1 MAVFFVAR
9 STPDTRG
16 AFDLGPVRGFSRA
29 VFFRVV
35 LGSIFSSALLAQ
47 AAPPATSEIRKAV
60 AHIDLSTLG
69 YREPSRV
76 ERLSDEASVSLDFV
90 DQDHVLLTFNP
101 RKLVKRGTGCPSDHD
116 GHTVHAAI
124 LEVPSGKVVS
134 ERDWYLCDQQRYLW
148 PLGSGRFLLR
158 QWNSLYRVDSTLE
171 PEPLMT
177 SPEDLLWVAVT
188 ADHKQVMIETAE
200 TAKSGPVPP
209 AGSAPAPDQAKP
221 HFVLEFLDLDS
232 LAPVRTLRLDSIVDL
247 EGTSAGYANFI
258 HKGDLWLL
266 RFGPTPEERRNIAR
280 VRSRCIPEVF
290 YPSNQSLVIGRC
302 SLNSNGYSVSAFT
315 VSGRRLWRQRWDRYR
330 YYPALSHS
338 ADSSRFGVSTLRL
351 APGSAGPPG
360 DDADLNHGL
369 EQQVQIFE
377 TASGNPVETVAMSA
391 PVLNGQNFSLSPD
404 GRQLA
409 VLAESAI
416 ELYDLPP
423 IVEEEQAKF
432 AALKADAPGLY
443 LLPAQPEADSQPET
457 AAGSPAEPATAGAA
471 EGAGNASPGPA
482 PETPRPSASSANPTG
497 DAVAPAPSVGHGAP
511 AAAPAPTASTGG
523 ARDQGQPLVTFKAST
538 QAVVVDVVVTDAK
551 GHPVRGLP
559 VRDFQLAE
567 DGSPQK
573 ISYFREFSGAHL
585 QPAQTVPRPAKPS
598 PNIFTNDTQEPEP
611 GAVTVLLL
619 DLLNTPSADQ
629 QYARGELVKFLK
641 SKGQDSQF
649 ALCTLTA
656 DRSSHLRL
664 IQGFTSDENLLLA
677 AVNGKKSDPKNVRW
691 QTAGAA
697 TQNAADSVRQFAQGD
712 PRGGWQNLLSGIQN
726 LQTEQQGSDTDARVG
741 ITIDALSQLARYLAG
756 IPGRKNLIWLSGSF
770 PVGITPGEELDN
782 PAPGS
787 RNYSNVIKRAS
798 NLLAQGHVAVYPV
811 DVRGLPGSS
820 ISASNSTGL
829 APAGARQA
837 IGVAAG
843 VISSNGTNAVYGQ
856 SVVSPNETFLQESMQ
871 GLAAQSAEFET
882 LNQIASET
890 GGKAFYN
897 TNGIGEAVATAS
909 EQGSNYYTLS
919 YTPANRNYNGRFRK
933 IKIGL
938 ADKGYHLHYRPGY
951 FAEDPYAPVNSR
963 DLLRNI
969 GTVAMQHGS
978 PQSRQVLFEVRVVP
992 LGAKYKANST
1002 KAGKPS
1008 PAAKTLP
1015 SLPSDVEVQHYG
1027 IDYAVNSSDLR
1038 FVVQGN
1044 ETYHSALQLMIAG
1057 FDDEGRQLSGFS
1069 ALWASDL
1076 GAADYREVISGG
1088 VHIHQEADVPV
1099 AAASLRLGIAD
1110 QMSNHLG
1117 TVELPLPVPAPAD
1130 VPRTVRHSLPEIEPD

>member
-1 MAVFFVAR
+1 
-9 STPDTRG
+9 
-16 AFDLGPVRGFSRA
+16 
-29 VFFRVV
+29 
-35 LGSIFSSALLAQ
+35 
-47 AAPPATSEIRKAV
+47 
-60 AHIDLSTLG
+60 
-69 YREPSRV
+69 
-76 ERLSDEASVSLDFV
+76 
-90 DQDHVLLTFNP
+90 
-101 RKLVKRGTGCPSDHD
+101 
-116 GHTVHAAI
+116 
-124 LEVPSGKVVS
+124 
-134 ERDWYLCDQQRYLW
+134 
-148 PLGSGRFLLR
+148 
-158 QWNSLYRVDSTLE
+158 
-171 PEPLMT
+171 
-177 SPEDLLWVAVT
+177 
-188 ADHKQVMIETAE
+188 
-200 TAKSGPVPP
+200 
-209 AGSAPAPDQAKP
+209 
-221 HFVLEFLDLDS
+221 
-232 LAPVRTLRLDSIVDL
+232 VDL
-247 EGTSAGYANFI
+247 EGTSTGYANFI

-266 RFGPTPEERRNIAR
+266 RFGPTPEQRQNIAR

-290 YPSNQSLVIGRC
+290 YSSNQSLVIGRC
-302 SLNSNGYSVSAFT
+302 SLTTNDYSVTGFT
-315 VSGRRLWRQRWDRYR
+315 VSGRRLWRQRWDQYR
-330 YYPALSHS
+330 YYPAISRS
-338 ADSSRFGVSTLRL
+338 GDSSRFGVSTLRL
-351 APGSAGPPG
+351 AAASGSAAPPG

-369 EQQVQIFE
+369 EQEVQIFE

-409 VLAESAI
+409 VLAESSI
-416 ELYDLPP
+416 EFHDLPP
-423 IVEEEQAKF
+423 IAEEEQAKF

-443 LLPAQPEADSQPET
+443 LLPAKPEADSPSET

-471 EGAGNASPGPA
+471 EVAGNASPGPA
-482 PETPRPSASSANPTG
+482 PETPNPSDSIDHPTG
-497 DAVAPAPSVGHGAP
+497 DPVQPAPSAGRSAPGA
-511 AAAPAPTASTGG
+511 ALAPTATAGG
-523 ARDQGQPLVTFKAST
+523 AEGRGQPLATFKAST

-551 GHPVRGLP
+551 GHPIRGLP
-559 VRDFQLAE
+559 PRDFQLAE

-585 QPAQTVPRPAKPS
+585 EPAQTAPRPAKPS
-598 PNIFTNDTQEPEP
+598 PNIFTNDTQVPEP

-629 QYARGELVKFLK
+629 PYARGELVKFLK
-641 SKGQDSQF
+641 SKAQDSQF

-677 AVNGKKSDPKNVRW
+677 AVNGKKSDTKNVRW

-712 PRGGWQNLLSGIQN
+712 PRGGWQNLLRGIQD
-726 LQTEQQGSDTDARVG
+726 LQSEQQGSDTDARVG

-756 IPGRKNLIWLSGSF
+756 VPGRKNLIWLSGSF
-770 PVGITPGEELDN
+770 PVGITPGEDLDN
-782 PAPGS
+782 PAAER
-787 RNYSNVIKRAS
+787 RNYSSVIKRAS

-811 DVRGLPGSS
+811 DVRGLTGSS
-820 ISASNSTGL
+820 ISATNSTGL

-856 SVVSPNETFLQESMQ
+856 SVVSPNESFQQESMQ
-871 GLAAQSAEFET
+871 ALAAQSADFET
-882 LNQIASET
+882 MNQIASET
-890 GGKAFYN
+890 GGRAFYN
-897 TNGIGEAVATAS
+897 TNGIGDAVQTAS

-919 YTPANRNYNGRFRK
+919 YTPANGNYNGRFRK
-933 IKIGL
+933 IKIAL
-938 ADKGYHLHYRPGY
+938 AEKGYHLHYRPGY

-1002 KAGKPS
+1002 KTGKLL
-1008 PAAKTLP
+1008 PAAKTVPGLP
-1015 SLPSDVEVQHYG
+1015 ADVEVQHYG

-1038 FVVQGN
+1038 FFPQEN
-1044 ETYHSALQLMIAG
+1044 EIRHSALQLMIAG

-1076 GAADYREVISGG
+1076 GPADYRDVIIGG
-1088 VHIHQEADVPV
+1088 VHIHQEVDVPV
-1099 AAASLRLGIAD
+1099 GAVSLRLGIED

>member
-9 STPDTRG
+9 SAPDTRG
-16 AFDLGPVRGFSRA
+16 AFDLGPVRGFFWA
-29 VFFRVV
+29 VFFRAV

-47 AAPPATSEIRKAV
+47 AAPPATSEIRKAA

-76 ERLSDEASVSLDFV
+76 ERLTDEASVSLDFV
-90 DQDHVLLTFNP
+90 DRDHVLLTFNP
-101 RKLVKRGTGCPSDHD
+101 RKLVKRGTGCPSDRD

-134 ERDWYLCDQQRYLW
+134 EGDWYLCDEQRYLW

-171 PEPLMT
+171 PELLMT
-177 SPEDLLWVAVT
+177 SPEDLLWVTVT
-188 ADHKQVMIETAE
+188 ADHQQVMTETAE
-200 TAKSGPVPP
+200 KAKTGPAPP
-209 AGSAPAPDQAKP
+209 AGSAPAQDQAKP

-280 VRSRCIPEVF
+280 VRSRCVPEVF
-290 YPSNQSLVIGRC
+290 YPSHQSLVIGRC
-302 SLNSNGYSVSAFT
+302 SLNSNDYSVSAFT
-315 VSGRRLWRQRWDRYR
+315 VSGRRLWRQRWERYR
-330 YYPALSHS
+330 YYPAISHS

-351 APGSAGPPG
+351 AAGSDAPPG
-360 DDADLNHGL
+360 DDADRDHGL

-391 PVLNGQNFSLSPD
+391 PVLNGQDFSLSPD

-423 IVEEEQAKF
+423 IAEEEQAQF

-443 LLPAQPEADSQPET
+443 LLPAQPDADSQPGT
-457 AAGSPAEPATAGAA
+457 AAGSPAGPATAGAA

-482 PETPRPSASSANPTG
+482 PETPRPSASIANPTG
-497 DAVAPAPSVGHGAP
+497 DAVPPASSAGPRAP

-523 ARDQGQPLVTFKAST
+523 AADQGQPLVTFKAST

-551 GHPVRGLP
+551 GHAVRGLP

-585 QPAQTVPRPAKPS
+585 QPAQSAPRPAKPS
-598 PNIFTNDTQEPEP
+598 LNIFTNDTQEPEP

-649 ALCTLTA
+649 ALCTLTG
-656 DRSSHLRL
+656 DQSSHLRL

-677 AVNGKKSDPKNVRW
+677 AVNGKKSETKNVRW
-691 QTAGAA
+691 QTAAAA

-726 LQTEQQGSDTDARVG
+726 LQAEQQGSDTDARVG

-770 PVGITPGEELDN
+770 PVGITPGEDLDN
-782 PAPGS
+782 PAPGR
-787 RNYSNVIKRAS
+787 RNYSNPIKRAS

-811 DVRGLPGSS
+811 DVRGLSGSS
-820 ISASNSTGL
+820 ISASNNTGL
-829 APAGARQA
+829 APGGARQA

-843 VISSNGTNAVYGQ
+843 VISSNGTNAIYGQ
-856 SVVSPNETFLQESMQ
+856 SLVSPNETFLQDSMQ
-871 GLAAQSAEFET
+871 ALAAQSAEFET
-882 LNQIASET
+882 LNQIAAET

-933 IKIGL
+933 IKIAL
-938 ADKGYHLHYRPGY
+938 ADQGYHLHYRPGY
-951 FAEDPYAPVNSR
+951 FAEDPNNPVNSG
-963 DLLRNI
+963 DVLRNI

-1002 KAGKPS
+1002 QAGKPS
-1008 PAAKTLP
+1008 PAAKTVP

-1038 FVVQGN
+1038 FVFQGN

-1057 FDDEGRQLSGFS
+1057 FDDEGRQLSGLS

-1076 GAADYREVISGG
+1076 GAADYRDVISGG
-1088 VHIHQEADVPV
+1088 VHIHQEVDMPV

>member
-1 MAVFFVAR
+1 MGLW
-9 STPDTRG
+9 P
-16 AFDLGPVRGFSRA
+16 LHGFPRA
-29 VFFRVV
+29 VLAVV
-35 LGSIFSSALLAQ
+35 FLSSAFSPALLAQ
-47 AAPPATSEIRKAV
+47 GNPSLTSGVRKA
-60 AHIDLSTLG
+60 AARIDLSALG

-90 DQDHVLLTFNP
+90 DRDHVLLTFNP
-101 RKLVKRGTGCPSDHD
+101 RKLVKRGTACPTDHD

-124 LEVPSGKVVS
+124 LEAPSGKVVS
-134 ERDWYLCDQQRYLW
+134 QGDWYLCDQQRYLW

-158 QWNSLYRVDSTLE
+158 KWNSLYRVDSNLQ
-171 PEPLMT
+171 PELLMS

-188 ADHKQVMIETAE
+188 PDHQQVMVETAE
-200 TAKSGPVPP
+200 KAKTEPALA
-209 AGSAPAPDQAKP
+209 AGSVPAEEQAKP
-221 HFVLEFLDLDS
+221 HFVIQFLDLDS
-232 LAPVRTLRLDSIVDL
+232 LAPARTLRVDSIVDL
-247 EGTSAGYANFI
+247 EGTSTGYANFI

-266 RFGPTPEERRNIAR
+266 RFGPTPEQRQNIAR

-302 SLNSNGYSVSAFT
+302 SLATNDYSVTGFT
-315 VSGRRLWRQRWDRYR
+315 VSGRRLWRQRWNQYR
-330 YYPALSHS
+330 YYPAISRS

-351 APGSAGPPG
+351 AAAPGSPAPAG
-360 DDADLNHGL
+360 DDADRNHGL
-369 EQQVQIFE
+369 EQEVQILD
-377 TASGNPVETVAMSA
+377 TASGNPVETIAMSA

-416 ELYDLPP
+416 EFYDLPP
-423 IVEEEQAKF
+423 RAEEEQAKF

-443 LLPAQPEADSQPET
+443 LLPAKPEAGSPGE
-457 AAGSPAEPATAGAA
+457 AAALSPAEPATAAAA
-471 EGAGNASPGPA
+471 EAAGDASPGPA
-482 PETPRPSASSANPTG
+482 PETPRPSAAIDRPRG
-497 DAVAPAPSVGHGAP
+497 DAVPPAP
-511 AAAPAPTASTGG
+511 AAGSAPGATPAPTATAGG
-523 ARDQGQPLVTFKAST
+523 GQGQGQPLATFKAST

-551 GHPVRGLP
+551 GHAIRGLP
-559 VRDFQLAE
+559 PGDFQLAE

-585 QPAQTVPRPAKPS
+585 APAPTAPRPAKPS
-598 PNIFTNDTQEPEP
+598 PNIFTNDTQMPEP

-641 SKGQDSQF
+641 SKAQDSQF

-677 AVNGKKSDPKNVRW
+677 AMNGKKSETKNVRW

-697 TQNAADSVRQFAQGD
+697 SQNAADSVRQFAQGD
-712 PRGGWQNLLSGIQN
+712 PRSGWQNLLSGIQD
-726 LQTEQQGSDTDARVG
+726 LQSEQQVSDTDARVG
-741 ITIDALSQLARYLAG
+741 ITIDALGQLARYLAG
-756 IPGRKNLIWLSGSF
+756 VPGRKNLIWLSGSF
-770 PVGITPGEELDN
+770 PVGITPGQDLDN
-782 PAPGS
+782 PAAGT
-787 RNYSNVIKRAS
+787 RNYRDVIKRAS

-811 DVRGLPGSS
+811 DVRGLTGSS
-820 ISASNSTGL
+820 ISAGNSTGL

-856 SVVSPNETFLQESMQ
+856 SVVSPNETFLQQSMQ
-871 GLAAQSAEFET
+871 GLAAQSDEFET

-919 YTPANRNYNGRFRK
+919 YTPANRDYNGRFRK
-933 IKIGL
+933 IKIAL

-951 FAEDPYAPVNSR
+951 FAEDPYAPVNSQ

-992 LGAKYKANST
+992 LGAKFKANRT
-1002 KAGKPS
+1002 KTVKPS
-1008 PAAKTLP
+1008 PAAKSVPGLP
-1015 SLPSDVEVQHYG
+1015 ADVEVQHYG

-1038 FVVQGN
+1038 FVPREN
-1044 ETYHSALQLMIAG
+1044 EIRHSALQLMIAG

-1076 GAADYREVISGG
+1076 GPADYRDVISGG
-1088 VHIHQEADVPV
+1088 VHIHQEVDVPV
-1099 AAASLRLGIAD
+1099 AAVSLRLGIED

>member
-1 MAVFFVAR
+1 MAVFLVAR
-9 STPDTRG
+9 SAPDTRG
-16 AFDLGPVRGFSRA
+16 ALDLGPVRGLCWA
-29 VFFRVV
+29 VFFRLV

-47 AAPPATSEIRKAV
+47 AAPPATSEIPKAA

-69 YREPSRV
+69 YREPSRL
-76 ERLSDEASVSLDFV
+76 ERLTDEASVSLDFV
-90 DQDHVLLTFNP
+90 DRDHVLLTFNP
-101 RKLVKRGTGCPSDHD
+101 RKLVKRGTGCPSDRD

-134 ERDWYLCDQQRYLW
+134 EGDWYLCDEQRYLW

-171 PEPLMT
+171 PELLMT
-177 SPEDLLWVAVT
+177 SPEDLLWVTVT
-188 ADHKQVMIETAE
+188 ADHKQVMTETAE
-200 TAKSGPVPP
+200 KAKSGPAPP
-209 AGSAPAPDQAKP
+209 PGSAPAQDQAKP

-258 HKGDLWLL
+258 HRGDLWLL

-280 VRSRCIPEVF
+280 VRSRCVPEVF

-302 SLNSNGYSVSAFT
+302 SLNSNDYSVSAFT

-330 YYPALSHS
+330 YYPAISHS

-351 APGSAGPPG
+351 AAGSVAPPG
-360 DDADLNHGL
+360 DDADRNHGL

-377 TASGNPVETVAMSA
+377 TASGNPVETVAVSA

-423 IVEEEQAKF
+423 IGEEEQAKF

-443 LLPAQPEADSQPET
+443 LLPAQPDADSQPGT

-471 EGAGNASPGPA
+471 EGAGNAAPGPA
-482 PETPRPSASSANPTG
+482 PEPPRPSASIANPTG
-497 DAVAPAPSVGHGAP
+497 DAVPPAPSAGHGAP

-523 ARDQGQPLVTFKAST
+523 ARDQGQPLVTFKAGT

-585 QPAQTVPRPAKPS
+585 QPAQTAPRPAKPS
-598 PNIFTNDTQEPEP
+598 LNVFTNDTQEPEP

-619 DLLNTPSADQ
+619 DLLNTPSGDQ
-629 QYARGELVKFLK
+629 PYARGELVKFLK

-649 ALCTLTA
+649 ALCTLTGEQ
-656 DRSSHLRL
+656 SSHLRL

-677 AVNGKKSDPKNVRW
+677 AVNGKKSDTKNVRW
-691 QTAGAA
+691 QTARAA
-697 TQNAADSVRQFAQGD
+697 TQNAADEVRQFAQGD
-712 PRGGWQNLLSGIQN
+712 PLGSWQNLLSGIQN
-726 LQTEQQGSDTDARVG
+726 LQAEQQASDTDARVG
-741 ITIDALSQLARYLAG
+741 ITMDALSQLARYLAG

-770 PVGITPGEELDN
+770 PVGITPGEDLDN

-787 RNYSNVIKRAS
+787 RNYSNLIKRAS

-811 DVRGLPGSS
+811 DVRGLTGSS
-820 ISASNSTGL
+820 ISASNHTGL

-843 VISSNGTNAVYGQ
+843 VISSNGSNAIYGQ
-856 SVVSPNETFLQESMQ
+856 SVVSPNETFLQDSMQ
-871 GLAAQSAEFET
+871 ALAAQSAEFET

-933 IKIGL
+933 IKIAL

-951 FAEDPYAPVNSR
+951 FAEDPSTPVNSGEV
-963 DLLRNI
+963 LRNL

-992 LGAKYKANST
+992 LGAQYKANSS

-1008 PAAKTLP
+1008 SAAKAVP

-1038 FVVQGN
+1038 FVLQGN
-1044 ETYHSALQLMIAG
+1044 ETYRSALQLMIAG
-1057 FDDEGRQLSGFS
+1057 FDDEGRQLSGLS

-1076 GAADYREVISGG
+1076 GAADYRDVISGG
-1088 VHIHQEADVPV
+1088 VHIHQEVDVPV